1 MNTINTI
8 ADQVRSAFPFDVTTE
23 PLYTGDGMRTPYVGL
38 IRSDTGEAASS
49 HSVSRHYVPHTT
61 DDVVA
66 LVEAGSA
73 ALGNAEGIKVSTTF
87 REGHRVVIAPGKAHR
102 RAIYGERDNVF
113 PRIIIDA
120 GYDGRAFRASL
131 GTYRDACSNLMML
144 RRVAGITETIRHSGN
159 LRDEMTSLIDTF
171 GVLASRWDDMALAI
185 REMQQREVRLNEFL
199 VGMYGEPNENSRRA
213 VTMHRNRTEAIMR
226 RVIRERMETG
236 RPDLGRDYIV
246 SGWEAFNA
254 VQGYV
259 QHDSRRHGNPT
270 DIERAVMALN
280 NNDVAKAERLAYE
293 MAI

>member
-259 QHDSRRHGNPT
+259 QHDSRPFRG
-270 DIERAVMALN
+270 
-280 NNDVAKAERLAYE
+280 
-293 MAI
+293 

>member
-1 MNTINTI
+1 MDTINNI

-23 PLYTGDGMRTPYVGL
+23 PLYTGDGMKTPYVGL

-61 DDVVA
+61 DDVIA
-66 LVEAGSA
+66 LVEA
-73 ALGNAEGIKVSTTF
+73 
-87 REGHRVVIAPGKAHR
+87 
-102 RAIYGERDNVF
+102 
-113 PRIIIDA
+113 
-120 GYDGRAFRASL
+120 ASE
-131 GTYRDACSNLMML
+131 A
-144 RRVAGITETIRHSGN
+144 SGN

-171 GVLASRWDDMALAI
+171 SIIAARWDDMAIAI
-185 REMQQREVRLNEFL
+185 QEMQQRQVRLNEFL

-226 RVIRERMETG
+226 RVIRERMQTG

-259 QHDSRRHGNPT
+259 QHDSRRHGNPS

-280 NNDVAKAERLAYE
+280 NTDVAKAERLAYE

>member
-1 MNTINTI
+1 MDTINSI
-8 ADQVRSAFPFDVTTE
+8 ADQVRNAFPFDVTTE
-23 PLYTGDGMRTPYVGL
+23 PLYTGDGMKTPYVGL

-61 DDVVA
+61 DDVIA
-66 LVEAGSA
+66 LVEAC
-73 ALGNAEGIKVSTTF
+73 AEAFDGGDGIKVSTVF
-87 REGHRVVIAPGKAHR
+87 DHGHRVIVAPSRAR
-102 RAIYGERDNVF
+102 RQAIFGTADNVF
-113 PRIIIDA
+113 ARVIINA

-131 GTYRDACSNLMML
+131 GAYRDACHNLMML

-171 GVLASRWDDMALAI
+171 SVIASRWDDMALAI
-185 REMQQREVRLNEFL
+185 QEMQQRQVRLNEFL

-226 RVIRERMETG
+226 RVIRERMQTG

-259 QHDSRRHGNPT
+259 QHDSRRHGNPS

-280 NNDVAKAERLAYE
+280 NTDVAKAERLAYE

>member
-1 MNTINTI
+1 MDTINSI
-8 ADQVRSAFPFDVTTE
+8 ADQVRNAFPFNVTTE
-23 PLYTGDGMRTPYVGL
+23 PLYTGDGMKTPYVGL

-61 DDVVA
+61 DDVIA
-66 LVEAGSA
+66 LVEAA
-73 ALGNAEGIKVSTTF
+73 AEAFDGGDGIKVSATF
-87 REGHRVVIAPGKAHR
+87 REGHRVVVAPGKSRR
-102 RAIYGERDNVF
+102 RAIFGTNDNVF
-113 PRIIIDA
+113 PRAIIDA

-131 GTYRDACSNLMML
+131 GTYRDACRNLMML
-144 RRVAGITETIRHSGN
+144 RRVSGITETIRHSGN

-171 GVLASRWDDMALAI
+171 SVIAARWDDMTAAI
-185 REMQQREVRLNEFL
+185 REMEERRVRLNEFL

-226 RVIRERMETG
+226 RVIRERMQTG

-280 NNDVAKAERLAYE
+280 NADIAKAEHLAYE